1 MKKNIFSSIII
12 LGVFFLLFLPQVS
25 FALSQID
32 AQTAAIAGEQGANF
46 GEARDPRTIAA
57 TIINLALG
65 ATGVALI
72 AYIVYGGYLILA
84 SQGSEDMIKK
94 GKKSISSSIIGLLIL
109 LTSYSIVL
117 FVTKFLLLGDEA
129 STPDGIFYEKLPDE
143 TRYGKDNQYN
153 NPDDQQFFP
162 PVNL

>member
-1 MKKNIFSSIII
+1 MKKNIFSFIFG
-12 LGVFFLLFLPQVS
+12 LGVLSCLLLPQVS

-32 AQTAAIAGEQGANF
+32 AQTSAIAGEQGANF

-72 AYIVYGGYLILA
+72 AYIVYGGYLILF
-84 SQGSEDMIKK
+84 SQGKEDMITK
-94 GKKSISSSIIGLLIL
+94 GRKSITSSVIGLLIL

-117 FVTKFLLLGDEA
+117 FVTKVLLTGDEA
-129 STPDGIFYEKLPDE
+129 STPDGIFYERLPDE
-143 TRYGKDNQYN
+143 TNYGKENVYN
-153 NPDDQQFFP
+153 NPDEQQFFP
-162 PVNL
+162 PPNL